1 MGSWYLFGLFTVV
14 KKGNIIM
21 CGIAGLI
28 HKGKSVNIGSELQS
42 MLQALKHRG
51 PDSTGYALYADND
64 GQNFIMRFKV
74 GENVGEGSNAV
85 NEETSV
91 YDERKKIVDKNL
103 SDLGAT
109 IVKEERLTPYSFRY
123 EIKYDKDLMEF
134 SKKIES
140 AEMTEI
146 LSIGKSLELIKDIGD
161 AKEVCDRYNLDKI
174 TGTHGIGH
182 ARMATESG
190 VDIKS
195 AHPFWGY
202 PFSDVSVV
210 HNGQLTNYWNN
221 RRALENKGMRFM
233 SECDS
238 ELIAVYLAEKMR
250 NDATLEEGMK
260 DSLKGLDG
268 VFTYFVAT
276 KDSLGMA
283 KDTMAAKPLVL
294 YESDNLVAMGSE
306 EIAIRSILP
315 QEIDTYDPFDGE
327 VKVWQI

>member
-1 MGSWYLFGLFTVV
+1 
-14 KKGNIIM
+14 M

-28 HKGKSVNIGSELQS
+28 HKGKSSNVGEELQM

-51 PDSTGYALYADND
+51 PDSTGYALYAEND

-74 GENVGEGSNAV
+74 GENVGEGSTSV
-85 NEETSV
+85 NEDESV
-91 YDERKKIVDKNL
+91 YDERKKLVDKKL
-103 SDLGAT
+103 LDLGVAT
-109 IVKEERLTPYSFRY
+109 VKEERLTPYSFRY
-123 EIKYDKDLMEF
+123 EIKYEKDLMEF
-134 SKKIES
+134 SKAIES
-140 AEMTEI
+140 VDMVEI
-146 LSIGKSLELIKDIGD
+146 LSMGKSLELIKDLGD
-161 AKEVCDRYNLDKI
+161 AATVSKRYELNKV
-174 TGTHGIGH
+174 TGTHAIGH

-221 RRALENKGMRFM
+221 RRSLENKGMRFM

-250 NDATLEEGMK
+250 NGATLEEGMK
-260 DSLKGLDG
+260 DSLTGLDG

-294 YESDNLVAMGSE
+294 YESDELVAMGSE

>member
-1 MGSWYLFGLFTVV
+1 
-14 KKGNIIM
+14 M

-28 HKGKSVNIGSELQS
+28 HKGKTVNIGKELQD

-51 PDSTGYALYADND
+51 PDSTGFALY
-64 GQNFIMRFKV
+64 GQGNNQGDYIMRFKV
-74 GENVGEGSNAV
+74 GENVAEGSSAV
-85 NEETSV
+85 IEDKSV
-91 YDERKKIVDKNL
+91 YDARRKKVDQHIR
-103 SDLGAT
+103 DLGGD
-109 IVKEERLTPYSFRY
+109 IIKDEQLTPYSFRY
-123 EIKYDKDLMEF
+123 IIKYNKDLMEF

-140 AEMTEI
+140 VEMTEI
-146 LSIGKSLELIKDIGD
+146 LSLGKSLELVKDIGD
-161 AKEVCDRYNLDKI
+161 AGVVSKQYGLDKI
-174 TGTHGIGH
+174 KGTHAIGH
-182 ARMATESG
+182 SRMATESG
-190 VDIKS
+190 VDIRS

-250 NDATLEEGMK
+250 RGIDLKDGMK
-260 DSLKGLDG
+260 DSLKELDG
-268 VFTYFVAT
+268 VFTYLVAT

-283 KDTMAAKPLVL
+283 KDTMAAKPMVL
-294 YESDNLVAMGSE
+294 YESDDLVALGSE
-306 EIAIRSILP
+306 EIAIRTLLP
-315 QEIDTYDPFDGE
+315 QEIDTYDPYDGE

>member
-1 MGSWYLFGLFTVV
+1 
-14 KKGNIIM
+14 M

-28 HKGKSVNIGSELQS
+28 HRGKSSNVGEELQS

-74 GENVGEGSNAV
+74 GENVAEGSTSA
-85 NEETSV
+85 NEDASV
-91 YDERKKIVDKNL
+91 YDERKKLVDKNL

-140 AEMTEI
+140 VEMVEI
-146 LSIGKSLELIKDIGD
+146 LSIGKSLELIKDLGD
-161 AKEVCDRYNLDKI
+161 AAAVSERYGLNKVK
-174 TGTHGIGH
+174 GTHAIGH

-221 RRALENKGMRFM
+221 RRVLENKGMRFM

-238 ELIAVYLAEKMR
+238 ELIAVYIAQKMR
-250 NDATLEEGMK
+250 EGASLEEGMK
-260 DSLKGLDG
+260 DSLSGLDG

-294 YESDNLVAMGSE
+294 YESDDLVAMGSE
-306 EIAIRSILP
+306 EIAIRSVLP
-315 QEIDTYDPFDGE
+315 HEIDTYDPFDGE

>member
-1 MGSWYLFGLFTVV
+1 
-14 KKGNIIM
+14 M

-28 HKGKSVNIGSELQS
+28 HRGKSSNVGFELQQ

-51 PDSTGYALYADND
+51 PDSTGYALYAEND

-74 GENVGEGSNAV
+74 GENVGEGSSSV
-85 NEETSV
+85 NEDVSV
-91 YDERKKIVDKNL
+91 YDERKKLVDRML
-103 SDLGAT
+103 SDLGAR
-109 IVKEERLTPYSFRY
+109 IVKEDRLTPYSFRY
-123 EIKYDKDLMEF
+123 EMKYDKDLMEF
-134 SKKIES
+134 SKKVESIES
-140 AEMTEI
+140 VEI
-146 LSIGKSLELIKDIGD
+146 LSIGKSLELIKDLGD
-161 AKEVCDRYNLDKI
+161 AKVVSDRYELDKVN
-174 TGTHGIGH
+174 GTHAIGH

-221 RRALENKGMRFM
+221 RRVLENKGMRFM

-250 NDATLEEGMK
+250 NGATLQEGMK
-260 DSLKGLDG
+260 ESLSGLDG

-294 YESDNLVAMGSE
+294 YESDELVAMGSE
-306 EIAIRSILP
+306 EIAIRSVLP

>member
-1 MGSWYLFGLFTVV
+1 
-14 KKGNIIM
+14 M

-51 PDSTGYALYADND
+51 PDSTGFALYADND

-74 GENVGEGSNAV
+74 GENVAEGSSSA
-85 NEETSV
+85 NEDESV
-91 YDERKKIVDKNL
+91 YDSRKKLVDKNL
-103 SDLGAT
+103 AKLGAI
-109 IVKEERLTPYSFRY
+109 IVKEEKLTPYSFRY

-134 SKKIES
+134 SKTIES
-140 AEMTEI
+140 SEMVEI
-146 LSIGKSLELIKDIGD
+146 LSIGKSLELIKDLGD
-161 AKEVCDRYNLDKI
+161 AKAVSERYGLSKI
-174 TGTHGIGH
+174 VGTHGIGH

-202 PFSDVSVV
+202 PFSDESVV

-221 RRALENKGMRFM
+221 RRMLENKGMRFM

-238 ELIAVYLAEKMR
+238 ELIAVFLAEKMR
-250 NDATLEEGMK
+250 NGATLEEGMRE
-260 DSLKGLDG
+260 SLTGLDG

-294 YESDNLVAMGSE
+294 YESDDLVAMGSE

-327 VKVWQI
+327 VKVWQT

>member
-1 MGSWYLFGLFTVV
+1 
-14 KKGNIIM
+14 M

-91 YDERKKIVDKNL
+91 YDKRKKIVDKNL
-103 SDLGAT
+103 SDLGAI

-202 PFSDVSVV
+202 PFSDVAVV

-250 NDATLEEGMK
+250 NGATLEEGMK

>member
-1 MGSWYLFGLFTVV
+1 
-14 KKGNIIM
+14 M

-28 HKGKSVNIGSELQS
+28 HRGKTSNVGGELQS

-51 PDSTGYALYADND
+51 PDSTGYALYANND
-64 GQNFIMRFKV
+64 GQNFILRFKV
-74 GENVGEGSNAV
+74 GENVGEGSTSV
-85 NEETSV
+85 NEDESV
-91 YDERKKIVDKNL
+91 YNERKKIVDKKL
-103 SDLGAT
+103 LELDAK
-109 IVKEERLTPYSFRY
+109 IIKEEKLTPYSYRY
-123 EIKYDKDLMEF
+123 EIKFDKDLMEF
-134 SKKIES
+134 SKAIES
-140 AEMTEI
+140 IQGVEI
-146 LSIGKSLELIKDIGD
+146 LSIGKSLELIKDLGD
-161 AKEVCDRYNLDKI
+161 ATAVSERYGLNKMH
-174 TGTHGIGH
+174 GTHGIGH

-202 PFSDVSVV
+202 PFADVSVV

-221 RRALENKGMRFM
+221 RRMLENKGMRFM

-238 ELIAVYLAEKMR
+238 ELIAVFLAEKMR
-250 NDATLEEGMK
+250 NGATLEEGMK
-260 DSLKGLDG
+260 ESLTGLDG

>member
-1 MGSWYLFGLFTVV
+1 
-14 KKGNIIM
+14 M

-28 HKGKSVNIGSELQS
+28 HRGKTSNVGGELQS

-51 PDSTGYALYADND
+51 PDSTGYALYANND
-64 GQNFIMRFKV
+64 GQNFILRFKV
-74 GENVGEGSNAV
+74 GENVGEGSTSV
-85 NEETSV
+85 NEDESV
-91 YDERKKIVDKNL
+91 YNERKKIVDKKL
-103 SDLGAT
+103 LELDAK
-109 IVKEERLTPYSFRY
+109 IIKEEKLTPYSYRY
-123 EIKYDKDLMEF
+123 EIKFDKDLMEF
-134 SKKIES
+134 SKAIES
-140 AEMTEI
+140 IQGVEI
-146 LSIGKSLELIKDIGD
+146 LSIGKSLELIKDLGD
-161 AKEVCDRYNLDKI
+161 ATAVSERYGLNKMH
-174 TGTHGIGH
+174 GTHGIGH

-202 PFSDVSVV
+202 PFADVSVV

-221 RRALENKGMRFM
+221 RRVLENKGMRFM

-238 ELIAVYLAEKMR
+238 ELIAVFLAEKMR
-250 NDATLEEGMK
+250 NGATLEEGMK
-260 DSLKGLDG
+260 ESLTGLDG

-294 YESDNLVAMGSE
+294 YESDELVAMGSE